1 VAVVGTGASAVQFVP
16 QIRRKAARV
25 TVFQRTAQWVL
36 PKPDRQITTLERSLF
51 RRLPITQR
59 LVRETIYYA
68 SELAGFAERHP
79 WAMAG
84 FQRIAYSHLR
94 RNVSDPELRRSLT
107 PQHTLGCKRI
117 LFSNDWYQALT
128 QANVELVPHPAVEIR
143 PQAVLAADGIER
155 CADALILGTGFT
167 ITDLP
172 IAARIHGLDSRTL
185 AETWRGSPQGYLG
198 TTVSG
203 FPNLFMVLGPNV
215 GNGHSSATVLME
227 MQVNYLI
234 QTLQALKRDG
244 FASADVQLQTQE
256 RFNAEVQRRLQRTVW
271 NSGGC
276 TSYYLDVNGRNSTIF
291 PGSTLELRR
300 RLRRFDPDAH
310 VLTSTP

>member
-1 VAVVGTGASAVQFVP
+1 
-16 QIRRKAARV
+16 
-25 TVFQRTAQWVL
+25 
-36 PKPDRQITTLERSLF
+36 
-51 RRLPITQR
+51 
-59 LVRETIYYA
+59 
-68 SELAGFAERHP
+68 
-79 WAMAG
+79 
-84 FQRIAYSHLR
+84 
-94 RNVSDPELRRSLT
+94 
-107 PQHTLGCKRI
+107 
-117 LFSNDWYQALT
+117 
-128 QANVELVPHPAVEIR
+128 VELVPHPAVEIR